1 VGIYS
6 LDCFDEF
13 TAKFIRSKVR
23 QLIGRAGFKE
33 ADRQDL
39 TANFVL
45 DLLQRRKS
53 FDPNT
58 ATWQAFV
65 IVVCENRLVTILEH
79 RRAEMRSQ
87 KREAGSL
94 NNPVKDGEGIETP
107 LGAVLDDSQRAK
119 HTGQDRRSDE
129 ETWELSHDLAA
140 VFETLTPQLRQL
152 AEALMRGSKSAAGR
166 DLGYSQGKLYE
177 RLSRLHAR
185 FEKSGLRDYL
195 K

>member
-1 VGIYS
+1 MGNYS

-39 TANFVL
+39 TGDFVL
-45 DLLQRRKS
+45 DLLQRQRS

-65 IVVCENRLVTILEH
+65 IVVCENRFVTILEH
-79 RRAEMRSQ
+79 HRAEMRSH

-94 NNPVKDGEGIETP
+94 NRPIKDGEGQETP
-107 LGAVLDDSQRAK
+107 LGATLDDSQRAK
-119 HTGQDRRSDE
+119 HTGQVRRSGE
-129 ETWELSHDLAA
+129 EAWEMAHDIEAVLS
-140 VFETLTPQLRQL
+140 TLTPQLRQL
-152 AEALMRGSKSAAGR
+152 AEALMSDSKSAAGR
-166 DLGYSQGKLYE
+166 ELGVSQGKLYE
-177 RLSRLHAR
+177 LLGRMRAR
-185 FEKSGLRDYL
+185 FEKAGLRDFM

>member
-13 TAKFIRSKVR
+13 TAKFIRS
-23 QLIGRAGFKE
+23 
-33 ADRQDL
+33 QDL
-39 TANFVL
+39 TADFVL

-65 IVVCENRLVTILEH
+65 VVVCENRLVTILEH
-79 RRAEMRSQ
+79 RRAEMRSH

-94 NNPVKDGEGIETP
+94 NHPAKDGEGRETP
-107 LGAVLDDSQRAK
+107 LGATLDDSQRAK

-129 ETWELSHDLAA
+129 ESWELSHDLAA
-140 VFETLTPQLRQL
+140 VFKTLTPQLRQL
-152 AEALMRGSKSAAGR
+152 AEALMGDSKSAAGR

-177 RLSRLHAR
+177 RLGRLRAR
-185 FEKSGLRDYL
+185 FEKAGLRDYL

>member
-39 TANFVL
+39 TADFVL

-53 FDPNT
+53 FDADI
-58 ATWQAFV
+58 ATWEAFV
-65 IVVCENRLVTILEH
+65 IVVCENRFVTILEH
-79 RRAEMRSQ
+79 RRAEMRSH

-94 NNPVKDGEGIETP
+94 NRPIKDGEGNETP
-107 LGAVLDDSQRAK
+107 LGATLDDSQGAK

-129 ETWELSHDLAA
+129 ESWDMAHDIAA
-140 VFETLTPQLRQL
+140 VLSTLTPQLRQL
-152 AEALMRGSKSAAGR
+152 AEALMSDSKSAAR
-166 DLGYSQGKLYE
+166 RELGVSQGTLYE
-177 RLSRLHAR
+177 LLGRMRAR
-185 FEKSGLRDYL
+185 FEKAGLRDYM

>member
-1 VGIYS
+1 MGIYS

-39 TANFVL
+39 TADFVL

-65 IVVCENRLVTILEH
+65 IVVCENRLVTLLEH
-79 RRAEMRSQ
+79 RRAEMRSH

-94 NNPVKDGEGIETP
+94 NRPIKDGEGKETP
-107 LGAVLDDSQRAK
+107 LGATLDDSQRAK
-119 HTGQDRRSDE
+119 HTAQDRRSDE
-129 ETWELSHDLAA
+129 ESWELAHDIEQVLS
-140 VFETLTPQLRQL
+140 TLPPQLRQL
-152 AEALMRGSKSAAGR
+152 AEALMTDSKSAAKR
-166 DLGYSQGKLYE
+166 HLGVSQGALYE
-177 RLSRLHAR
+177 LLGRMRAR
-185 FEKSGLRDYL
+185 FEKAGLRGYM

>member
-1 VGIYS
+1 MGIYS

-23 QLIGRAGFKE
+23 QLIGRAGFNE

-39 TANFVL
+39 TADFVL
-45 DLLQRRKS
+45 DLLQRRKN
-53 FDPNT
+53 FDAVT

-65 IVVCENRLVTILEH
+65 IVVCENRFVTILEH
-79 RRAEMRSQ
+79 RKAEMRSH

-94 NNPVKDGEGIETP
+94 NRPIKDGEGKEKP
-107 LGAVLDDSQRAK
+107 LGATLAEPQGAK

-129 ETWELSHDLAA
+129 DSWELSHDLAA
-140 VFETLTPQLRQL
+140 VFKTLTPQLRQL
-152 AEALMRGSKSAAGR
+152 AEALMSDSKSAAGR

-177 RLSRLHAR
+177 RLGRLRAR
-185 FEKSGLRDYL
+185 FEKAGLRDYM